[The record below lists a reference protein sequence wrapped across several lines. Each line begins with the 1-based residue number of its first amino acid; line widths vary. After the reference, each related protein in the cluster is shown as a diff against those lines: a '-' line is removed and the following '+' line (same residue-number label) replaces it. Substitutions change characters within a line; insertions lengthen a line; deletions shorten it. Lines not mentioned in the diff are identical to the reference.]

1 MKSHSQLSLLGTLF
15 VCSFGVQAS
24 GSLVSESSKMAVS
37 TSGAGG
43 AAVAENAAVAYSNP
57 AGMSYLDARS
67 LSVNV
72 AGSSLDVRYFD
83 ANSDDLSSGNA
94 GGFTPY
100 GSLYWVEP
108 VSDNIRFGLSFVATG
123 GSELDYGNSYAGK
136 LELNDLMLTV
146 MQLNPALSYKVN
158 DQLSFGAGIQFDYA
172 EFEQTMLNDNA
183 ELTTDST
190 AMGYNLGMTYQIN
203 ADHRIGLT
211 YRSQMEHDLTG
222 DIATSNDY
230 SGKIGLDI
238 VQPAQVEL
246 SALHQLSEPLSLVWS
261 LGFEDWSKNDST
273 RIDINGNEVTQMPRE
288 FDDVWTA
295 AVGARYQ
302 LTPAWRL
309 EAGVGYASS
318 PLDDPQLQSG
328 DLPVAE
334 QYRYSTGATYL
345 WSERVTING
354 YYSYVDYGEP
364 EIDGRF
370 MQGEFDNANHFFG
383 VVVNVTF

>member
-1 MKSHSQLSLLGTLF
+1 MKLNTSLSLIGTL
-15 VCSFGVQAS
+15 VLCSFGAQAA
-24 GSLVSESSKMAVS
+24 GTLISESSKMSVS

-43 AAVAENAAVAYSNP
+43 AAVAENASVAYTNP
-57 AGMSYLDARS
+57 AGMSYLDERA

-72 AGSSLDVRYFD
+72 AGTSLDVRYYD
-83 ANSDDLSSGNA
+83 ANSDELSSGNA

-108 VSDNIRFGLSFVATG
+108 VSDKVRFGLSLVATG
-123 GSELDYGNSYAGK
+123 GSELDYGNTYAGK
-136 LELNDLMLTV
+136 LELNDLRLAV
-146 MQLNPALSYKVN
+146 MQLNPGLSYKVN
-158 DQLSFGAGIQFDYA
+158 DQLSVGAGIQFDYA
-172 EFEQTMLNDNA
+172 EFEQTMLNENA
-183 ELTTDST
+183 ELSTDST
-190 AMGYNLGMTYQIN
+190 AVGYNLGMLYQIN
-203 ADHRIGLT
+203 ADHRIGLS

-222 DIATSNDY
+222 DIDASNNY
-230 SGKIGLDI
+230 SGKVGLNI

-273 RIDINGNEVTQMPRE
+273 RIDINGNEVTQIPRE

-302 LTPAWRL
+302 LTPVWRL
-309 EAGVGYASS
+309 EGGIGYASS

-334 QYRYSTGATYL
+334 QYRYSVGATYL
-345 WSERVTING
+345 WNERVTLNS

-370 MQGEFDNANHFFG
+370 MQGDFDNANHFFG
-383 VVVNVTF
+383 LMVNVTF